1 MPQSHPC
8 IGGFQLKLHIIVSL
22 LMISLS
28 FSGCLDPS
36 NEELVCNQGKDTGE
50 DCVLTIVTYD
60 INAISD
66 DVLNEFTNQTGF
78 EVQMIRTDDAGG
90 ILEHL
95 LLTKDSPQAD
105 LALGL
110 DNTYL
115 QTAFQFDL
123 LAEHNAE
130 IPLLDSKATVPYNG
144 NKAVPFDQGYI
155 CLNADTQAL
164 SENNISF
171 PTTLEELTAPEWKGR
186 TAFPSPVTSSPGR
199 AFMVATVDYF
209 EQQSTNTTA
218 FDWWE
223 DMADNDAIFTSGWT
237 EAYETHY
244 TGGYGIWNDG
254 HIGDAWLTVSYC
266 HSPGVEAFYG
276 ENSTI
281 SAAVV
286 IDYAS
291 FSQVEYAA
299 SVNGGGSKNAVNA
312 FIEYLLSDVINTN
325 MPENNLMYSVLE
337 GKDLPETNG
346 YRHHSPVPS
355 LPSMIE
361 MDRIGEEMDSWLKDW
376 RDSTNSI

>member
-1 MPQSHPC
+1 MSQSDSC
-8 IGGFQLKLHIIVSL
+8 FGGVELKLHVVVSL
-22 LMISLS
+22 LMLSLS
-28 FSGCLDPS
+28 LSGCLGTS
-36 NEELVCNQGKDTGE
+36 NEELKCNDGEDTGD

-60 INAISD
+60 IIAITD
-66 DVLNEFTNQTGF
+66 DVLNEFTNQTG
-78 EVQMIRTDDAGG
+78 VQVEMIRTDDAGG

-95 LLTKDSPQAD
+95 LLTKDNPQAD

-130 IPLLDSKATVPYNG
+130 IPNLDSKATAPYSG

-164 SENNISF
+164 NENNISF
-171 PTTLEELTAPEWKGR
+171 PSTLEELTMPEWKGR

-199 AFMVATVDYF
+199 AFMVATIDYF
-209 EQQSTNTTA
+209 EQQSSDMTA
-218 FDWWE
+218 FDWWT
-223 DMADNDAIFTSGWT
+223 DMAENDAIFTSGWT

-266 HSPGVEAFYG
+266 HSPGVEAYYG

-281 SAAVV
+281 SAAVE
-286 IDYAS
+286 IDFAS

-299 SVNGGGSKNAVNA
+299 LVNGGGATNAANA
-312 FIEYLLSDVINTN
+312 FIEFLLSNEINTN

-337 GKDLPETNG
+337 GKDLPEMNG
-346 YRHHSPVPS
+346 YRYHSPVPTQ
-355 LPSMIE
+355 PSTIE
-361 MDRIGEEMDSWLKDW
+361 MDRIGQEMENWLDEW
-376 RDSTNSI
+376 RDSTDSI

>member
-1 MPQSHPC
+1 M
-8 IGGFQLKLHIIVSL
+8 LSL
-22 LMISLS
+22 PL
-28 FSGCLDPS
+28 SGCITNAD
-36 NEELVCNQGKDTGE
+36 EDKECNNGKDTGD

-60 INAISD
+60 INAISE
-66 DVLNEFTNQTGF
+66 DVLNDFTNQTGF
-78 EVQMIRTDDAGG
+78 EVEMIRTDDAGG

-95 LLTKDSPQAD
+95 LLMKENQKAD

-123 LAEHNAE
+123 LAEHGAE
-130 IPLLDSKATVPYNG
+130 IPLLDSKATIPYDG
-144 NKAVPFDQGYI
+144 KKAVPFDQGYI

-164 SENNISF
+164 SENNVSF
-171 PTTLEELTAPEWKGR
+171 PTTLEELTAPEWEGK

-199 AFMVATVDYF
+199 AFMVATIDYF
-209 EQQSTNTTA
+209 EQQSSNTTA

-337 GKDLPETNG
+337 NKDLPETNG
-346 YRHHSPVPS
+346 YRYHSPVPS
-355 LPSMIE
+355 QPSTIE
-361 MDRIGEEMDSWLKDW
+361 MDRIGEEMDTWLEEW

>member
-8 IGGFQLKLHIIVSL
+8 TGGIQLKLHMIVSL

-28 FSGCLDPS
+28 FSGCLGSS
-36 NEELVCNQGKDTGE
+36 NEELVCNDGKDTGD

-115 QTAFQFDL
+115 QTAFEFNL
-123 LAEHNAE
+123 LTEHNAE

-281 SAAVV
+281 SAAVL

-312 FIEYLLSDVINTN
+312 FIEYLLSDGINTN

-337 GKDLPETNG
+337 GKDLPETSG

-355 LPSMIE
+355 QPSTIE

>member
-8 IGGFQLKLHIIVSL
+8 TGGIQLKLHMIVSL

-28 FSGCLDPS
+28 FSGCLGSS
-36 NEELVCNQGKDTGE
+36 NEELVCNDGKDTGD

-78 EVQMIRTDDAGG
+78 EVQMIRTNDAGG

-223 DMADNDAIFTSGWT
+223 NMADNDAIFTSGWT

-361 MDRIGEEMDSWLKDW
+361 MDRIGEEMDIWLKDW

>member
-8 IGGFQLKLHIIVSL
+8 TGGIQLKLHMIVSL

-28 FSGCLDPS
+28 FSGCLGSS
-36 NEELVCNQGKDTGE
+36 NEELVCNDGKDTGD

-223 DMADNDAIFTSGWT
+223 NMADNDAIFTSGWT

-361 MDRIGEEMDSWLKDW
+361 MDRIGEEMDIWLKDW